1 MLLARPLTLSPR
13 TRHRYHGG
21 VLETGDFDLG
31 HEGKTLADFVN
42 HEHSRLA
49 QLLRPHVLALRMYT
63 SSSYP
68 CFNRP
73 LRERKKPHPFAMAV
87 YYLADAL
94 KKLRAVAAQIDP
106 AGFTQE
112 VVLWRGMQ
120 DLTLDQDEFTTKGG
134 TELAPMSTSRS
145 KSVAFKYASSRAP
158 LVFKYKTRGL
168 GRGCS
173 IGYLSLYP
181 KEEEYLYPPLTFL
194 QPERVYQ
201 EQGYTVVEVT
211 PMMS

>member
-1 MLLARPLTLSPR
+1 M
-13 TRHRYHGG
+13 
-21 VLETGDFDLG
+21 LETGDFDLG
-31 HEGKTLADFVN
+31 HGGKTLADFVN
-42 HEHSRLA
+42 HEYSRLA

-73 LRERKKPHPFAMAV
+73 LRERQKPHPFAMAV
-87 YYLADAL
+87 YYLADGL

-181 KEEEYLYPPLTFL
+181 KEEEYLYPPLTYL
-194 QPERVYQ
+194 LPERVNQ
-201 EQGYTVVEVT
+201 EQGYKVVEVA
-211 PMMS
+211 PQMS